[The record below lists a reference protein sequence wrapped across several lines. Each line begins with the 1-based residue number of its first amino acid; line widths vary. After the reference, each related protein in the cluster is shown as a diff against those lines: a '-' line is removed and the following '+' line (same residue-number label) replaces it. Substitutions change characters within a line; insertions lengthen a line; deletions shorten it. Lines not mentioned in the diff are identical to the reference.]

1 MKALVTNRT
10 FSMRV
15 GNKQELDLDGI
26 IYPDSKPWRIIST
39 EKQEVAR
46 FIKEYYCTSLHVA
59 WSDTYSNTSR
69 QDKYKKLMEQLN
81 NEQKKVKELNDKI
94 KLYENN
100 DNVKKIKKLEEIIV
114 SLTSQIN
121 DLKNNT
127 NKDKI
132 TNIKSGEEIVALF
145 FTSINGEIH
154 RPISCKNTDTF
165 VKIEEKIYNEYPK
178 YKDYN
183 TYLTVNGNVI
193 KRFKTNCNY
202 IFL

>member
-1 MKALVTNRT
+1 MNQLNEEK
-10 FSMRV
+10 
-15 GNKQELDLDGI
+15 NK
-26 IYPDSKPWRIIST
+26 
-39 EKQEVAR
+39 
-46 FIKEYYCTSLHVA
+46 
-59 WSDTYSNTSR
+59 N
-69 QDKYKKLMEQLN
+69 KKLMEQLS

-94 KLYENN
+94 KLYESN
-100 DNVKKIKKLEEIIV
+100 DNVAKIKKLEEIIV
-114 SLTSQIN
+114 SLNSQIN

-145 FTSINGEIH
+145 FTSANQDIH

-165 VKIEEKIYNEYPK
+165 VKIEEKIYNEYPQ

-193 KRFKTNCNY
+193 KRFKTIDENKIKDGNTIIINIY
-202 IFL
+202 DE